1 MGEIKKGAAIMTKRE
16 INKNELEHIKNYEIG
31 VVKDRLIANASLL
44 EELGYKRESRTLYR
58 IIGEL
63 ETWQN
68 K

>member
-1 MGEIKKGAAIMTKRE
+1 MTKRE

>member
-1 MGEIKKGAAIMTKRE
+1 MDEIKKGAAIMTKRE